1 LRRCK
6 AGNRDA
12 VGGAGDVVEA
22 DFVAEGDGGR
32 FAAVFAADAE
42 FDVRADLLGEFDADF
57 HQWINADVTRL
68 SQPSRGKCFPCPGD
82 PRLSELPVAGAS
94 RPQIV

>member
-1 LRRCK
+1 VVSATAAVLEVGLRRCK

-22 DFVAEGDGGR
+22 
-32 FAAVFAADAE
+32 E
-42 FDVRADLLGEFDADF
+42 FDVRADLFGEFDADF